1 MGEVDDWLRHYLQRS
16 QVDAAMGVLEE
27 LVRQRP
33 DEPGLRTRLARFY
46 QERGRK
52 SDAIAQLDALGE
64 LQIRAGQN
72 QKAAE
77 TIRAIL
83 ALKPAS
89 ANNYQELLAQLEGS
103 RP

>member
-1 MGEVDDWLRHYLQRS
+1 VDDWLRFHLQQGQIDRALS
-16 QVDAAMGVLEE
+16 SLEE

-33 DEPGLRTRLARFY
+33 DEAGLRTRLARFY

-52 SDAIAQLDALGE
+52 GDAIAQLDALGE
-64 LQIRAGQN
+64 LQIRAGQT

-83 ALKPAS
+83 ALRPDS
-89 ANNYQELLAQLEGS
+89 AESYRQLLAQLESNPG
-103 RP
+103 